1 MLTKPVTAL
10 MNQFSCGKKMLI
22 ISLAFIVPLIIT
34 FYMLLSEQLA
44 VINFVEKE
52 QRGLE
57 YIIPLRQLVQHLPE
71 HRGMTN
77 RFLAG
82 DTSVKTQILAKR
94 RQIAEDIERVD
105 EVDQKLGEELEVKGK
120 WNAIKNNWQR
130 LKEEAFSG
138 TSKQVFDRHS
148 QLIAEIL
155 SLMNDVSDNSNLSL
169 DPELDSYY
177 LIQSV
182 VGLIP
187 QVVEHLGQAR
197 GLASGIA
204 VSGGAPG
211 IRQKIKL
218 TTLLAMVQNEVS
230 GLQHGMDVLSRA
242 NQAVF
247 EKISPALSRALSRSE
262 NYLHFL
268 EKEILQAEQV
278 QIDPAGLFKQGSEVI
293 ALNLKIWD
301 LLIPEL
307 SAVLQDRKDRYVN
320 SLIFE
325 SVIVVVMTML
335 AIYLFMGFYQS
346 FINAIE
352 TLKSV
357 TAEVAAGDLGVK
369 VELANRDEFGVV
381 AESFNEMSEQF
392 SEVLKE
398 MQIAVEQLATSA
410 LQLSQTSEQAN
421 EGVKRQ
427 QAEAEQMASGMTEMA
442 ASAQEVARS
451 AQGTAEATQE
461 AHENASSG
469 TSAIENTV
477 RAINALSDEFAIATD
492 VVQNLADDSEKIGSV
507 LDVIRSIA
515 EQTNLLA
522 LNAAIEAAR
531 AGEHGRGFA
540 VVADEVRTL
549 ASRTQESTQEI
560 QDMIERLQAGTMEAV
575 SVMQAGQKRTVN
587 TVEDTKRESVF
598 LTGIINSIAEIDE
611 MCRHI
616 ASASD
621 QQSSVAKTMSQSV
634 EHISQV
640 THQSLQGSQQTL
652 ENSVGLTQLSDRIRA
667 LIARFRLA
675 S

>member
-1 MLTKPVTAL
+1 MITKPVTAL
-10 MNQFSCGKKMLI
+10 MNQFSCGNKMLI
-22 ISLAFIVPLIIT
+22 ISVAFIVPLLIT
-34 FYMLLSEQLA
+34 LYMLLSEQLA

-57 YIIPLRQLVQHLPE
+57 YIIPLRELVQHLPE

-77 RFLAG
+77 RYLSG
-82 DTSVKTQILAKR
+82 DSGVKAKILAKR
-94 RQIAEDIERVD
+94 REIAEDIELVD
-105 EVDQKLGEELEVKGK
+105 EVDQKFGDEFEVKAK
-120 WNAIKNNWQR
+120 WNAIKNNWRR
-130 LKEEAFSG
+130 LEDEALNSPR
-138 TSKQVFDRHS
+138 TEVFEQHS

-177 LIQSV
+177 LSLSV
-182 VGLIP
+182 VSLIP
-187 QVVEHLGQAR
+187 QVVEHLGRVR

-204 VSGGAPG
+204 ATGTADLQDV
-211 IRQKIKL
+211 IKL
-218 TTLLAMVQNEVS
+218 TSLLAVVRNEFS
-230 GLQHGMDVLSRA
+230 GFDHGMVVLSRA

-247 EKISPALSRALSRSE
+247 AKISPDFSRVVSQSE
-262 NYLHFL
+262 NYLQL
-268 EKEILQAEQV
+268 IGREILQADQV
-278 QIDPAGLFKQGSEVI
+278 KIDSASVFEQGSKVI
-293 ALNLKIWD
+293 GVNLKIWD

-307 SAVLQDRKDRYVN
+307 SGVLKERKDRYVN
-320 SLIFE
+320 LLVLE
-325 SVIVVVMTML
+325 LAIVVVMTML
-335 AIYLFMGFYQS
+335 AIYLFMGFFQS

-352 TLKSV
+352 KLKNA
-357 TAEVAAGDLGVK
+357 TAEVAAGNLGVR
-369 VELANRDEFGVV
+369 VALENQDQFGEV

-392 SEVLKE
+392 SEVLRE
-398 MQIAVEQLATSA
+398 MQVAVEQLAASSA
-410 LQLSQTSEQAN
+410 QLFQASEQSN
-421 EGVKRQ
+421 EGMQRQ
-427 QAEAEQMASGMTEMA
+427 QSEVEQMASGMTEMA

-451 AQGTAEATQE
+451 AQSTAEATQA

-469 TSAIENTV
+469 SSAIESTV
-477 RAINALSDEFAIATD
+477 KAINALSDEFATATG

-575 SVMQAGQKRTVN
+575 SVMQEGQKRTVN

-598 LTGIINSIAEIDE
+598 LTDIINSISEIDE

-616 ASASD
+616 ASASE
-621 QQSSVAKTMSQSV
+621 QQSSVAGSMSQSV
-634 EHISQV
+634 EQINQV
-640 THQSLQGSQQTL
+640 THQALQGSQQTL
-652 ENSVGLTQLSDRIRA
+652 ENSVGLTQLSDRIRT
-667 LIARFRLA
+667 LIRRFRLG

>member
-1 MLTKPVTAL
+1 MITKPVTAL
-10 MNQFSCGKKMLI
+10 MNQFSCGNKMLI
-22 ISLAFIVPLIIT
+22 ISVAFIVPLLIT
-34 FYMLLSEQLA
+34 LYMLLSEQLA

-57 YIIPLRQLVQHLPE
+57 YIIPLRELVQHLPE

-77 RFLAG
+77 RYLSG
-82 DTSVKTQILAKR
+82 DSGVKAKILAKR
-94 RQIAEDIERVD
+94 REIAEDIELVD
-105 EVDQKLGEELEVKGK
+105 EVDQKFGDEFEVKAK
-120 WNAIKNNWQR
+120 WNAIKNNWRR
-130 LKEEAFSG
+130 LEDEALNSPR
-138 TSKQVFDRHS
+138 TEVFEQHS

-177 LIQSV
+177 LSLSV
-182 VGLIP
+182 VSLIP
-187 QVVEHLGQAR
+187 QVVEHLGRVR

-204 VSGGAPG
+204 ATGTADLQDV
-211 IRQKIKL
+211 IKL
-218 TTLLAMVQNEVS
+218 TTLLAIVKNEFS
-230 GLQHGMDVLSRA
+230 ELDHGVDVLSRA
-242 NQAVF
+242 NQSVF
-247 EKISPALSRALSRSE
+247 AKISPDFSRVVSQSE
-262 NYLHFL
+262 NYLQL
-268 EKEILQAEQV
+268 IGREILQADQV
-278 QIDPAGLFKQGSEVI
+278 KIDSASVFEQGSEVI
-293 ALNLKIWD
+293 GVNLKIWD

-307 SAVLQDRKDRYVN
+307 SGVLKERKDRYVN
-320 SLIFE
+320 LLVLE
-325 SVIVVVMTML
+325 LAIVVVMTML
-335 AIYLFMGFYQS
+335 AIYLFMGFFQS

-352 TLKSV
+352 KLKNA
-357 TAEVAAGDLGVK
+357 TAEVAAGNLGVR
-369 VELANRDEFGVV
+369 VALENQDQFGEV

-392 SEVLKE
+392 SEVLRE
-398 MQIAVEQLATSA
+398 MQVAVEQLAASSA
-410 LQLSQTSEQAN
+410 QLFQASEQSN
-421 EGVKRQ
+421 EGMQRQ
-427 QAEAEQMASGMTEMA
+427 QSEVEQMASGMTEMA

-451 AQGTAEATQE
+451 AQSTAEATQA

-469 TSAIENTV
+469 SSAIESTV
-477 RAINALSDEFAIATD
+477 KAINALSDEFATATG

-575 SVMQAGQKRTVN
+575 SVMQEGQKRTVN

-598 LTGIINSIAEIDE
+598 LTDIINSISEIDE

-616 ASASD
+616 ASASE
-621 QQSSVAKTMSQSV
+621 QQSSVAGSMSQSV
-634 EHISQV
+634 EQINQV
-640 THQSLQGSQQTL
+640 THQALQGSQQTL
-652 ENSVGLTQLSDRIRA
+652 GNSVGLTQLSDRIRT
-667 LIARFRLA
+667 LIRRFRLG

>member
-1 MLTKPVTAL
+1 MITKPVTAL
-10 MNQFSCGKKMLI
+10 MNQFSCGNKMLI
-22 ISLAFIVPLIIT
+22 ISVAFIVPLLIT

-57 YIIPLRQLVQHLPE
+57 YIIPLRKLIQHLPE
-71 HRGMTN
+71 HRGITN
-77 RFLAG
+77 RFLSG
-82 DTSVKTQILAKR
+82 DSGVKANIHAKR
-94 RQIAEDIERVD
+94 REISEDIELVD
-105 EVDQKLGEELEVKGK
+105 AVDQKFGDEFEVKAK
-120 WNAIKNNWQR
+120 WNAIKNHWRR
-130 LKEEAFSG
+130 LEDGAFTGSSKEIFE
-138 TSKQVFDRHS
+138 QHS

-155 SLMNDVSDNSNLSL
+155 ALMNDVSDNSNLSL

-182 VGLIP
+182 VLSIP
-187 QVVEHLGQAR
+187 RVVEHLGQAR

-204 VSGGAPG
+204 ASGTAKL
-211 IRQKIKL
+211 RQKIKL
-218 TTLLAMVQNEVS
+218 TTLLAMVKNEFS

-242 NQAVF
+242 NQTIFA
-247 EKISPALSRALSRSE
+247 KISPDLNRALSSSE
-262 NYLHFL
+262 NYLYIL
-268 EKEILQAEQV
+268 NKEILQVEQV
-278 QIDPAGLFKQGSEVI
+278 QIDPAKVFERGSEVI
-293 ALNLKIWD
+293 GMNLKIWD

-307 SAVLQDRKDRYVN
+307 SGVLQEREDRYFD
-320 SLIFE
+320 SLILE
-325 SVIVVVMTML
+325 SVIVVVMTIL
-335 AIYLFMGFYQS
+335 AIYLFMGFFQS

-352 TLKSV
+352 KLKTA
-357 TAEVAAGDLGVK
+357 TAEIAAGNLGMK
-369 VELANRDEFGVV
+369 VELKNQDQFGEV
-381 AESFNEMSEQF
+381 AESFNEMSKQF
-392 SEVLKE
+392 SEVLNE
-398 MQIAVEQLATSA
+398 MQVAVEQLSTSSV
-410 LQLSQTSEQAN
+410 QLSQTSEQAN
-421 EGVKRQ
+421 NGVKQ
-427 QAEAEQMASGMTEMA
+427 QQTEVEQMASGMTEMA

-451 AQGTAEATQE
+451 AQSTAEATQA

-469 TSAIENTV
+469 SSAIESTV
-477 RAINALSDEFAIATD
+477 KAINALSDEFAIATD

-575 SVMQAGQKRTVN
+575 SVMQEGQKRTVN
-587 TVEDTKRESVF
+587 TVEDTKQESVF
-598 LTGIINSIAEIDE
+598 LTDIINSISEIDE

-616 ASASD
+616 ASASE
-621 QQSSVAKTMSQSV
+621 QQSSVAETMSQSV
-634 EHISQV
+634 EHINQV

-667 LIARFRLA
+667 LISRFRLA
-675 S
+675 G

>member
-22 ISLAFIVPLIIT
+22 ISLAFIVPLMIT

-57 YIIPLRQLVQHLPE
+57 YIIPLRQLVHHLPE

-77 RFLAG
+77 RLLAG
-82 DTSVKTQILAKR
+82 DIGVKTQVLAKR

-105 EVDQKLGEELEVKGK
+105 EVDQRLGEEFGVKGK

-130 LKEEAFSG
+130 LQEEAFVG
-138 TSKQVFDRHS
+138 PRKQVFDRHS
-148 QLIAEIL
+148 QLIADIL
-155 SLMNDVSDNSNLSL
+155 SLMNDVGDNSNLSL

-177 LIQSV
+177 LVQSV
-182 VGLIP
+182 VLSIP
-187 QVVEHLGQAR
+187 RVVEYLGQAR
-197 GLASGIA
+197 GLASGMA
-204 VSGGAPG
+204 ASGTPG
-211 IRQKIKL
+211 MQQKIKL
-218 TTLLAMVQNEVS
+218 TTLLSMVQNQFS
-230 GLQHGMDVLSRA
+230 GLRHGMDVLSRA
-242 NQAVF
+242 NPEVF
-247 EKISPALSRALSRSE
+247 EKISPDFDRTLSRSE

-278 QIDPAGLFKQGSEVI
+278 QIDPARVFEQGSEVI
-293 ALNLKIWD
+293 ALNFKIWD

-307 SAVLQDRKDRYVN
+307 SGVLQERKDRYFN
-320 SLIFE
+320 SLVAE

-335 AIYLFMGFYQS
+335 AIYFFIGFYKS

-352 TLKSV
+352 KIKATS
-357 TAEVAAGDLGVK
+357 AEVAAGNLGVK
-369 VELANRDEFGVV
+369 VALPNRDEFGEV
-381 AESFNEMSEQF
+381 AESFNEMTEQF
-392 SEVLKE
+392 AEVLRE
-398 MQIAVEQLATSA
+398 MQVAAEQLASSA
-410 LQLSQTSEQAN
+410 VQLSQTSEQAN
-421 EGVKRQ
+421 DGVKRQ
-427 QAEAEQMASGMTEMA
+427 QTEVEQMASGMTEMA

-451 AQGTAEATQE
+451 AQSTAEATQA

-469 TSAIENTV
+469 SSAIESTV
-477 RAINALSDEFAIATD
+477 KAINALSDEFAIATD

-560 QDMIERLQAGTMEAV
+560 QEMIERLQAGTMEAV

-598 LTGIINSIAEIDE
+598 LTDIINSIAEIDE

-621 QQSSVAKTMSQSV
+621 QQSSVAETMSQSV
-634 EHISQV
+634 EHINQV

-667 LIARFRLA
+667 LISRFRLVG
-675 S
+675 